1 MNCLLC
7 EVLMP
12 ELEEA
17 VARQNKQIKELK
29 QIIEDLKN
37 DNASVR
43 HSPSAGSQ
51 E

>member
-1 MNCLLC
+1 
-7 EVLMP
+7 MP
-12 ELEEA
+12 ELEE
-17 VARQNKQIKELK
+17 VVSRQNKQIKELK

-37 DNASVR
+37 DSTSVR